1 MAMNLKVYWHPP
13 VRLVDGRKDNLIY
26 SCDWERIPEGPG
38 VYMFGRLFA
47 GSFAPLY
54 IGKSKG
60 VAGRIWQHLA
70 GNIPLMMKLK
80 NGAKNGQRVV
90 VAGEWQS
97 SRGQNARK
105 ALGLIE
111 SALIKHSLL
120 QGHDIFN
127 DKMTKTVSNTITR
140 TGHTAHGFLPKHMK
154 IEVR

>member
-1 MAMNLKVYWHPP
+1 M
-13 VRLVDGRKDNLIY
+13 
-26 SCDWERIPEGPG
+26 
-38 VYMFGRLFA
+38 
-47 GSFAPLY
+47 
-54 IGKSKG
+54 
-60 VAGRIWQHLA
+60 
-70 GNIPLMMKLK
+70 MMKLK

-127 DKMTKTVSNTITR
+127 DKMTKTVSNRITR
-140 TGHTAHGFLPKHMK
+140 MGHTAHGFLPKHMK